1 MSKQVQL
8 PDIPEAAQTPL
19 VKELLGI
26 IAQLAEKVRQHEET
40 IAQLQDEIA
49 VLKGEKKRPQFKPS
63 QLDKKAGQDEEA
75 SGEGKRP
82 GSAKRSKTAVLEI
95 HEERVI
101 PPTEPVPAGSRFK
114 GYHDYVV
121 QDLVIQAH
129 NTRYR
134 LERWET
140 PDGQT
145 LTGQLPESVGGRHF
159 GPTLVSYILYQHHHC
174 HVTQPLLVEQ
184 LREWGIDISTGQID
198 ALLTANHAVFQ
209 EEKDA
214 LLSVGL
220 ACSRHLTV
228 DDTGAR
234 HQGKNGYTTHIGNEY
249 FAWFASTESKSRL
262 NFLHLLRAGHTDYR
276 VEEDALVYMGQQK
289 LPKGLVA
296 CLRNHPQRCFA
307 TEAQWDAHLT
317 QVGIT
322 QKRHRRIATEGALLG
337 SALHH
342 GVPPDL
348 AIVSDDAGQF
358 NVLRHGLCWVHTER
372 LIHKLI
378 PLNETHRQAIAQ
390 VRGQVWTLYADLKA
404 YKQQPTEAKKV
415 ELTARFDTIFTT
427 RTPFETLNQRLKR
440 LYRNKA
446 ELLLVL
452 ERPDIPL
459 HTNGSEQALRDPVKK
474 RKVSS
479 GTRSDLG
486 RRCRDTFM
494 SLKRSCRKLGVS
506 FWRYLTDRTSRTHAI
521 PPLPDLIRQQA
532 AVPLGAP

>member
-1 MSKQVQL
+1 MSKPLQL
-8 PDIPEAAQTPL
+8 PDIPEAAQTPV

-26 IAQLAEKVRQHEET
+26 IALLAETVRQHDET
-40 IAQLQDEIA
+40 IAQLRDEIA

-63 QLDKKAGQDEEA
+63 QLDKKVGQDEGA

-95 HEERVI
+95 HEEQVI
-101 PPTEPVPAGSRFK
+101 PPVEPVPAGSRFK

-121 QDLVIQAH
+121 QDLVIRAH

-140 PDGQT
+140 PAGQT
-145 LTGQLPESVGGRHF
+145 LTGPLPASLGGRHF

-174 HVTQPLLVEQ
+174 QVTQPLLVEQ

-198 ALLTANHAVFQ
+198 ALLTANHTVFQ

-214 LLSVGL
+214 LLPVGL
-220 ACSRHLTV
+220 TCSRHLTV

-234 HQGKNGYTTHIGNEY
+234 HQGKNGYTTHLGNEY

-262 NFLHLLRAGHTDYR
+262 NFLQLLRAGHTDYW
-276 VEEDALVYMGQQK
+276 VEEEALAYMEQQR

-296 CLRNHPQRCFA
+296 CLRNQTQPGFA
-307 TEAQWDAHLT
+307 TKAQWDAHLA

-322 QKRHRRIATEGALLG
+322 QKRHYRIATEGALLG
-337 SALHH
+337 SVLHH

-390 VRGQVWTLYADLKA
+390 VRGQVWTLYADLKD

-415 ELTARFDTIFTT
+415 ELAARFDTIFTT
-427 RTPFETLNQRLKR
+427 RTPFATLNQRLKR
-440 LYRNKA
+440 IYRNKA

-452 ERPDIPL
+452 ERPEIPL
-459 HTNGSEQALRDPVKK
+459 HTNDSEQALRDPVKK

-494 SLKRSCRKLGVS
+494 SVKRTCRKLGVS
-506 FWRYLTDRTSRTHAI
+506 FWRYLTDRTSRTHAV
-521 PPLPDLIRQQA
+521 PPLPDLLRQQA
-532 AVPLGAP
+532 AAPQGAP

>member
-40 IAQLQDEIA
+40 ITQLQDEIA

-63 QLDKKAGQDEEA
+63 QLDKKTGQDEEA

-174 HVTQPLLVEQ
+174 QVTQPLLVEQ

-276 VEEDALVYMGQQK
+276 VEEDALVYMGRQK

-415 ELTARFDTIFTT
+415 ELAARFDTIFTT
-427 RTPFETLNQRLKR
+427 RTPFETLNQLLKR

-506 FWRYLTDRTSRTHAI
+506 FWRYLTDRTSHTHAI

>member
-101 PPTEPVPAGSRFK
+101 PPAEPVPAGSRFK

-129 NTRYR
+129 TTRYR

-174 HVTQPLLVEQ
+174 QVTQPLLVEQ

-198 ALLTANHAVFQ
+198 ALLTANQAVFQ

-220 ACSRHLTV
+220 ACSGHLTV

-276 VEEDALVYMGQQK
+276 IEEDALV
-289 LPKGLVA
+289 
-296 CLRNHPQRCFA
+296 
-307 TEAQWDAHLT
+307 
-317 QVGIT
+317 
-322 QKRHRRIATEGALLG
+322 
-337 SALHH
+337 
-342 GVPPDL
+342 
-348 AIVSDDAGQF
+348 
-358 NVLRHGLCWVHTER
+358 
-372 LIHKLI
+372 
-378 PLNETHRQAIAQ
+378 
-390 VRGQVWTLYADLKA
+390 
-404 YKQQPTEAKKV
+404 
-415 ELTARFDTIFTT
+415 
-427 RTPFETLNQRLKR
+427 
-440 LYRNKA
+440 
-446 ELLLVL
+446 
-452 ERPDIPL
+452 
-459 HTNGSEQALRDPVKK
+459 
-474 RKVSS
+474 
-479 GTRSDLG
+479 
-486 RRCRDTFM
+486 
-494 SLKRSCRKLGVS
+494 
-506 FWRYLTDRTSRTHAI
+506 
-521 PPLPDLIRQQA
+521 
-532 AVPLGAP
+532 

>member
-26 IAQLAEKVRQHEET
+26 IAQLAETVRQHEET

-82 GSAKRSKTAVLEI
+82 GSAKRSKTAALEI
-95 HEERVI
+95 HEEQVI

-121 QDLVIQAH
+121 QDLVIRAH

-145 LTGQLPESVGGRHF
+145 LIGQLPELVGGRHF
-159 GPTLVSYILYQHHHC
+159 GPTLVSYILYQPHHC
-174 HVTQPLLVEQ
+174 QVTQPLLAEQ
-184 LREWGIDISTGQID
+184 LREWGIDISTGQIE
-198 ALLTANHAVFQ
+198 ALLTANQAVFQ

-214 LLSVGL
+214 LLPVGL
-220 ACSRHLTV
+220 ACSRQLTV

-234 HQGKNGYTTHIGNEY
+234 HHGKNGYTTHIGNEY

-276 VEEDALVYMGQQK
+276 VEEDALVYMGRQK

-296 CLRNHPQRCFA
+296 GLQNHPQRCFA
-307 TEAQWDAHLT
+307 TKAQWDAPLT

-415 ELTARFDTIFTT
+415 ELAARFDTIFTT
-427 RTPFETLNQRLKR
+427 RTNFETLNQLLKR
-440 LYRNKA
+440 IYRNKA

-506 FWRYLTDRTSRTHAI
+506 FWRYLTDRTSHTHAI

>member
-101 PPTEPVPAGSRFK
+101 PPAEPVPAGSRFK

-121 QDLVIQAH
+121 QDLVIRAH
-129 NTRYR
+129 TTRYR

-140 PDGQT
+140 PDGQA
-145 LTGQLPESVGGRHF
+145 LIGQLPESVGGRHF

-174 HVTQPLLVEQ
+174 QVTQPLLAEQ

-198 ALLTANHAVFQ
+198 ALLTANQAVFQ

-276 VEEDALVYMGQQK
+276 VEEDALVYMGRQK

-358 NVLRHGLCWVHTER
+358 NVRRHGLCWVHTER

-427 RTPFETLNQRLKR
+427 RTPFETLNQLLKR

-459 HTNGSEQALRDPVKK
+459 HTNGSEQDLRDPVKK

>member
-1 MSKQVQL
+1 MSKPVQL

-174 HVTQPLLVEQ
+174 QVTQPLLAEQ

-198 ALLTANHAVFQ
+198 ALLTANQAVFQ

-234 HQGKNGYTTHIGNEY
+234 HQGKNGYTTHIGNDY

-262 NFLHLLRAGHTDYR
+262 NFLQLLRAGHTDYR
-276 VEEDALVYMGQQK
+276 VEEDALVYMGRQK

-296 CLRNHPQRCFA
+296 GLRNHPQRCFA
-307 TEAQWDAHLT
+307 TKAQWDTHLT

-322 QKRHRRIATEGALLG
+322 QPRHRRIATEGALLG

-378 PLNETHRQAIAQ
+378 PLNETHRQAIVQ
-390 VRGQVWTLYADLKA
+390 VRGQVWALYADLKA

-427 RTPFETLNQRLKR
+427 RTPFETLNQLLKR

-486 RRCRDTFM
+486 RRCWDTFM

-521 PPLPDLIRQQA
+521 PPLPELIRQQA
-532 AVPLGAP
+532 AVPRGAP